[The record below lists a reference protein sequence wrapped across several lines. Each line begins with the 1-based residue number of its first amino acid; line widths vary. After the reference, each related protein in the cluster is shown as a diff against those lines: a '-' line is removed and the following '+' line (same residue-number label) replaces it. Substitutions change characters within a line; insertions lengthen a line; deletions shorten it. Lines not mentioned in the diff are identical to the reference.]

1 MSRFTYPCLIFVL
14 IPHTFHP
21 ASQPHRAVCYAPS
34 LSLFPLPFL
43 NPACTSGSSQLTCCS
58 SLAWRILSI
67 TLLAC
72 MMSTVI
78 WKFEHG
84 TTDSMDISLSKLQV
98 TVKDRESWFAA
109 VVEVTKSQTRLND
122 WTTKPVSL
130 FLGETSSSNSPLPS
144 LY

>member
-1 MSRFTYPCLIFVL
+1 M
-14 IPHTFHP
+14 
-21 ASQPHRAVCYAPS
+21 
-34 LSLFPLPFL
+34 
-43 NPACTSGSSQLTCCS
+43 
-58 SLAWRILSI
+58 
-67 TLLAC
+67 LAC

-122 WTTKPVSL
+122 
-130 FLGETSSSNSPLPS
+130 
-144 LY
+144 